1 MHEVNRPRIWQHV
14 FGSMCCQNA
23 ATSSCSR
30 RTKYT
35 VSNRRYLTIGAS
47 QVAQSAA
54 TAPEKLDYLFPPP
67 ADIMFQGN
75 FDALRKKAEEEEKY
89 CLVNIQKRQEFASQ
103 MLNRD
108 TWPDENVR
116 AMMGF
121 RFVFWQQEYESQA
134 GSQYLSCYPANSL
147 PIVDIID
154 PITGG
159 LLERIEEYQTPDQM
173 VERLT
178 RFIDSHQW
186 GKMGVFPYIAFRF
199 SPRHVLC

>member
-1 MHEVNRPRIWQHV
+1 M
-14 FGSMCCQNA
+14 
-23 ATSSCSR
+23 
-30 RTKYT
+30 
-35 VSNRRYLTIGAS
+35 
-47 QVAQSAA
+47 AQSAA

-186 GKMGVFPYIAFRF
+186 GKMGVFPHVVFRF
-199 SPRHVLC
+199 SPSSCTLLRLHSIHSHAIHPHACDGQDATLTLATDLTTVEMEQENRWYRRRVT